1 MFTFIGRMLVVG
13 WGIVLITGCG
23 AGSSGGG
30 DASAGDNE
38 PRTLVQSESG
48 ALNDTVDNLPVIE
61 DEQAAAV
68 GGSALYDRPADYPR
82 VHIAPMRYIPI
93 SSGQQ
98 LGMRLAL
105 PADEQGNPLPGPFPV
120 ILVQSGYNIGLMS
133 FAAAPGGVMLGIPD
147 SYLVRRGYA
156 MVSVDVIGGGIS
168 QGGWELFGTKEQI
181 GYGDTV
187 DWVKAQPWCDGNIG
201 VAGASYMGI
210 TSLFT
215 AQQRPDDIKAVFA
228 SVPLGDAK
236 RGIVGTGGM
245 HNAVFMGEWM
255 TLTHLT
261 STQNIPLMLLQP
273 ELMTEVMSATR
284 EHIDHIDNYYIPLIE
299 KAVNGDPEMAYDTPF
314 WRQRSPLENMDRIQ
328 APTIITGALN
338 DLFQRDAPLL
348 YEALK
353 DQVDTRLMLF
363 DGDHLS
369 NFMQGLPGTEKT
381 SPLLHVMLQWFD
393 RYLKDMASGTESIPQ
408 VTQYVKHFKPG
419 LWQGFITAQD
429 WPHPAAE
436 PQRWYLHG
444 DGGLSQQ
451 APFMDE
457 PVRDMAA
464 APFADYDYG
473 KSDDG
478 GFLKLDITPNDGSDC
493 SLSYVQWTLGVA
505 GLTDIRSC
513 YWDHRVLEAS
523 ALNYET
529 APMAE
534 DYVIAGPLQAD
545 LWISSTA
552 ADAVLSVRIG
562 EVLPSGRVVPI
573 TNGLQLVS
581 LRAVDESRS
590 RYVFGEMVQPYHFL
604 TQDKEQMLQPDEV
617 VKVSVEIFPTSV
629 MIREGSKLR
638 ISISPSNQA
647 QGVLNLVQRENVKG
661 GVTTLHHSVDYPS
674 SLVLLNVPMSVLSD

>member
-48 ALNDTVDNLPVIE
+48 ALNDTVENLPVIE

-245 HNAVFMGEWM
+245 LNAVFMGEWM

-284 EHIDHIDNYYIPLIE
+284 EHIDHIDSYYIPLI
-299 KAVNGDPEMAYDTPF
+299 
-314 WRQRSPLENMDRIQ
+314 
-328 APTIITGALN
+328 
-338 DLFQRDAPLL
+338 
-348 YEALK
+348 
-353 DQVDTRLMLF
+353 
-363 DGDHLS
+363 
-369 NFMQGLPGTEKT
+369 
-381 SPLLHVMLQWFD
+381 
-393 RYLKDMASGTESIPQ
+393 
-408 VTQYVKHFKPG
+408 
-419 LWQGFITAQD
+419 
-429 WPHPAAE
+429 
-436 PQRWYLHG
+436 
-444 DGGLSQQ
+444 
-451 APFMDE
+451 
-457 PVRDMAA
+457 
-464 APFADYDYG
+464 
-473 KSDDG
+473 
-478 GFLKLDITPNDGSDC
+478 
-493 SLSYVQWTLGVA
+493 
-505 GLTDIRSC
+505 
-513 YWDHRVLEAS
+513 
-523 ALNYET
+523 
-529 APMAE
+529 
-534 DYVIAGPLQAD
+534 
-545 LWISSTA
+545 
-552 ADAVLSVRIG
+552 
-562 EVLPSGRVVPI
+562 
-573 TNGLQLVS
+573 
-581 LRAVDESRS
+581 
-590 RYVFGEMVQPYHFL
+590 
-604 TQDKEQMLQPDEV
+604 
-617 VKVSVEIFPTSV
+617 
-629 MIREGSKLR
+629 
-638 ISISPSNQA
+638 
-647 QGVLNLVQRENVKG
+647 
-661 GVTTLHHSVDYPS
+661 
-674 SLVLLNVPMSVLSD
+674 

>member
-1 MFTFIGRMLVVG
+1 MLTRFGRMTIVVLG
-13 WGIVLITGCG
+13 ALLLSACG
-23 AGSSGGG
+23 
-30 DASAGDNE
+30 
-38 PRTLVQSESG
+38 SG
-48 ALNDTVDNLPVIE
+48 AE
-61 DEQAAAV
+61 DSPSNSQASSERGVTADEHDVSLSQAAEPETVAD
-68 GGSALYDRPADYPR
+68 GGLDAGLYHRAADYPR
-82 VHIAPMRYIPI
+82 VHIAPMAYIPI

-98 LGMRLAL
+98 LGMRLTL

-133 FAAAPGGVMLGIPD
+133 VAAAPGGVLLGIPD

-168 QGGWELFGTKEQI
+168 QGGWELFGAKEQT

-187 DWVKAQPWCDGNIG
+187 DWVKAQPWSNGDIG

-236 RGIVGTGGM
+236 RGIVGTGGLL
-245 HNAVFMGEWM
+245 NGVFMGEWM
-255 TLTHLT
+255 TMTHLT
-261 STQNIPLMLLQP
+261 STQNVPLMLMQP
-273 ELMTEVMSATR
+273 ALMPQVMAATQ
-284 EHIDHIDNYYIPLIE
+284 EHIEHMDEYYLPLIE
-299 KAVNGDPEMAYDTPF
+299 KAITGDPELAYDSPF
-314 WRQRSPLENMDRIQ
+314 WRVRSPLENMDRIQ

-348 YEALK
+348 YESLK
-353 DQVDTRLMLF
+353 DRVDTRLMLF

-369 NFMQGLPGTEKT
+369 NFIQVIPGTEKT

-393 RYLKDMASGTESIPQ
+393 KHLKGLDSGTESIPP
-408 VTQYVKHFKPG
+408 VTQYVKHYQQG
-419 LWQGFITAQD
+419 NWQGFITAQD

-451 APFMDE
+451 MPFME
-457 PVRDMAA
+457 EQTRTMEA

-478 GFLKLDITPNDGSDC
+478 GFLKLDITPNDGSEC

-505 GLTDIRSC
+505 GLTSIKPC
-513 YWDHRVLEAS
+513 FWDHRKLEAN

-529 APMAE
+529 AAMSE

-545 LWISSTA
+545 LWISSTVS
-552 ADAVLSVRIG
+552 DAVISVRVE
-562 EVLPSGRVVPI
+562 EVLSSGRVVPI
-573 TNGLQLVS
+573 TNGLLLAS
-581 LRAVDESRS
+581 MRAVDESRS
-590 RYVFGEMVQPYHFL
+590 RYVLGEMVQPYHFL
-604 TQDKEQMLQPDEV
+604 TQEHEQLLTPGEV
-617 VKVSVEIFPTSV
+617 VQLQVEVFPTSA
-629 MIREGSKLR
+629 MIRAGSRLR
-638 ISISPSNQA
+638 VSISPSNQA
-647 QGVLNLVQRENVKG
+647 QGVLNLVQREHVQG
-661 GVTTLHHSVDYPS
+661 GVTSIHHSDEYPS
-674 SLVLLNVPMSVLSD
+674 SLMVLSVPLSELN

>member
-1 MFTFIGRMLVVG
+1 
-13 WGIVLITGCG
+13 
-23 AGSSGGG
+23 
-30 DASAGDNE
+30 
-38 PRTLVQSESG
+38 
-48 ALNDTVDNLPVIE
+48 
-61 DEQAAAV
+61 
-68 GGSALYDRPADYPR
+68 
-82 VHIAPMRYIPI
+82 
-93 SSGQQ
+93 
-98 LGMRLAL
+98 
-105 PADEQGNPLPGPFPV
+105 
-120 ILVQSGYNIGLMS
+120 
-133 FAAAPGGVMLGIPD
+133 
-147 SYLVRRGYA
+147 
-156 MVSVDVIGGGIS
+156 
-168 QGGWELFGTKEQI
+168 
-181 GYGDTV
+181 
-187 DWVKAQPWCDGNIG
+187 
-201 VAGASYMGI
+201 
-210 TSLFT
+210 
-215 AQQRPDDIKAVFA
+215 
-228 SVPLGDAK
+228 
-236 RGIVGTGGM
+236 
-245 HNAVFMGEWM
+245 
-255 TLTHLT
+255 
-261 STQNIPLMLLQP
+261 
-273 ELMTEVMSATR
+273 
-284 EHIDHIDNYYIPLIE
+284 
-299 KAVNGDPEMAYDTPF
+299 
-314 WRQRSPLENMDRIQ
+314 
-328 APTIITGALN
+328 
-338 DLFQRDAPLL
+338 
-348 YEALK
+348 
-353 DQVDTRLMLF
+353 
-363 DGDHLS
+363 
-369 NFMQGLPGTEKT
+369 
-381 SPLLHVMLQWFD
+381 
-393 RYLKDMASGTESIPQ
+393 
-408 VTQYVKHFKPG
+408 
-419 LWQGFITAQD
+419 
-429 WPHPAAE
+429 
-436 PQRWYLHG
+436 
-444 DGGLSQQ
+444 
-451 APFMDE
+451 MDE